1 MCSHPHPCHILL
13 MSRFAAFSALGCKSH
28 VRLVALHYFVG
39 ICEHTTHMCCVPL
52 QVYQRS
58 SMNPV
63 AAIPNLIY
71 PDSMPAK
78 NPVAGKRLGTAA
90 MHCDW
95 RSVSAPRAS
104 DSLSLP
110 TATDEST
117 AASHSQTQ
125 PPDVQATPQ
134 RPKRYIVCPDPPT
147 KRLPAKSFPC
157 RPVAA
162 NSDCQSL
169 VTQAA
174 LPKQDSPKDRVACD
188 MSKLISTAQPSR
200 SAQELLGRL
209 KQISGTAAVSLEAS
223 VSTIT
228 KVRVL
233 PHQVGVGDGA
243 VQVCATPSTSIG
255 DSTAVPLLQ
264 HSGLVLLQGL
274 ASRASPRCDLVQDP
288 QSKRM
293 KSDPRFPVAAT
304 AEVYQP
310 ALMNS
315 YSPREALEAVRAD
328 GPLGPVVKSIGA
340 HSDFAFQ
347 PLPLQL
353 SPEAHAPLAKSSGKL
368 CISDS
373 APEPMLAFT
382 QGNAHAFKLP
392 IATWWLL
399 LMHGVMHGVT
409 FRWSSP
415 EPHVLCGF
423 AIVRHASVCYFRI
436 KVAHKTHT
444 VAIWHELLSS
454 LMQSSL
460 PSLDTSHQ
468 STCCAC

>member
-1 MCSHPHPCHILL
+1 M
-13 MSRFAAFSALGCKSH
+13 
-28 VRLVALHYFVG
+28 G

-63 AAIPNLIY
+63 AAIPNLSY
-71 PDSMPAK
+71 PDSMPAT

-95 RSVSAPRAS
+95 QSVSAPRAS
-104 DSLSLP
+104 GSLSLP
-110 TATDEST
+110 TATDKST

-125 PPDVQATPQ
+125 PADVQASPQ
-134 RPKRYIVCPDPPT
+134 RPKRYTVCPGPPT
-147 KRLPAKSFPC
+147 KRLPAKTMPC
-157 RPVAA
+157 CTVAA
-162 NSDCQSL
+162 NSERQSL

-188 MSKLISTAQPSR
+188 MSKLISTAQPVR

-209 KQISGTAAVSLEAS
+209 KQISGTAAVSPEAS
-223 VSTIT
+223 NSTIT

-255 DSTAVPLLQ
+255 DSTAVPLPQ
-264 HSGLVLLQGL
+264 HLGLGLLQGL
-274 ASRASPRCDLVQDP
+274 ASRASPRCDLVQGP
-288 QSKRM
+288 QPKRM

-315 YSPREALEAVRAD
+315 YSPRETLEGVQEGQGPVRAD

-353 SPEAHAPLAKSSGKL
+353 SLEAHAPLAKSSGKL

-409 FRWSSP
+409 FRWLSP
-415 EPHVLCGF
+415 EPHVLRGF
-423 AIVRHASVCYFRI
+423 AIVRHASVCYFSFSRWPI
-436 KVAHKTHT
+436 QP
-444 VAIWHELLSS
+444 I
-454 LMQSSL
+454 Q
-460 PSLDTSHQ
+460 
-468 STCCAC
+468 